1 MRVKIKG
8 KKYHAISFKKYKKFP
23 KGSLL
28 LIPADSKNSG
38 RKRGSSMKRKRS
50 KKTGRFLKS
59 GKKKKRAGRRGHDCH
74 GS

>member
-8 KKYHAISFKKYKKFP
+8 KRYHALAFKKYKKFP

-28 LIPADSKNSG
+28 LIPAGPGKAG
-38 RKRGSSMKRKRS
+38 RSRRRKMKAKRS
-50 KKTGRFLKS
+50 KKTGRFIKS
-59 GKKKKRAGRRGHDCH
+59 GRKKKRARRRGHDSR